1 VQALGLRQITNSDRR
16 RCYRLAARCVNAGVG
31 GGSLGAWARGGCC
44 TPRLPPCPPLRWTGE
59 YEAGTILRIGESRL
73 QSRQGDGFGCAQIK
87 EPPARTRDRRLF
99 VRKPVVVP
107 PAKLRPYG
115 YQKMKPRG
123 TEATN
128 ASGGKERAPALGLGG
143 VGRGSPVPPD
153 GRGTGNTKTGPD

>member
-59 YEAGTILRIGESRL
+59 YEAGTILRIGESGL

-107 PAKLRPYG
+107 PAKLRPFTAIRLP
-115 YQKMKPRG
+115 KD
-123 TEATN
+123 EAARAN
-128 ASGGKERAPALGLGG
+128 ACGGKERAPALGLG
-143 VGRGSPVPPD
+143 RCRPRLPRPPD
-153 GRGTGNTKTGPD
+153 GRGTGNMKAGPD